1 MPIFCHLRLLHP
13 LSLWTHLHIPFYSNK
28 HKLLVLTSYICTFPS
43 AYIQER
49 EKKGGLSAKHSV
61 SGTCLD
67 DEPWLSN
74 TSQERVLLVLK
85 QYTGIPIQA
94 PHDDYQNPLPLTG
107 IRKPKTRFNLLGCF
121 RCFPVRQ
128 LKTMGRL
135 LPPDRLTTCL

>member
-1 MPIFCHLRLLHP
+1 LSSQAVFALSHQLH
-13 LSLWTHLHIPFYSNK
+13 
-28 HKLLVLTSYICTFPS
+28 
-43 AYIQER
+43 IQER
-49 EKKGGLSAKHSV
+49 EKKGGLSAKRSV

-67 DEPWLSN
+67 DEPWLSK